1 LNLSYF
7 ISKRISSKAPKSFTN
22 TIHRI
27 AIASIAISLAAM
39 ILSFAILFGFQGT
52 IKDKI
57 YSFGSHL
64 LVTKFIFGGI
74 FEEHPISTNTNLYQ
88 DPGQFEF
95 IDHIQTFIYKP
106 GLIKNND
113 EVTGA
118 ILKGVGKDFS
128 QEKFAANIVEGEFIH
143 HQDSGYSTEV
153 LLSKITAQKINLRVG
168 DEMVMYFFQN
178 PLRVRKLQIV
188 GLYETWIEDFDKKIV
203 IADIGMIQRLNN
215 WADTLVGGYEIFI
228 DDYSKVE
235 MAENVLYEQ
244 IDADL
249 FVEKI
254 SDKYFEV
261 FQWLSLIQTN
271 LEYFLVLV
279 LIVACFNM
287 ISIVLILIME
297 RTQMIGILK
306 ALGSPNKLISK
317 IFIYSGMTL
326 ISKGLLWG
334 NLIGIG
340 LCYLQY
346 QFHIIPLDPEN
357 YYMEFVPISWDWD
370 LILALNVL
378 VFIVVS
384 LVMAVPI
391 MITSRIQPIKSIRFD

>member
-7 ISKRISSKAPKSFTN
+7 ISKRISSKAHKSFTN

-64 LVTKFIFGGI
+64 LVTKFTFGGI
-74 FEEHPISTNTNLYQ
+74 FEEHPISTNTDLYQ
-88 DPGQFEF
+88 NPEQFEF
-95 IDHIQTFIYKP
+95 IDHIQAFSYKP
-106 GLIKNND
+106 GLIKHND

-128 QEKFAANIVEGEFIH
+128 QEKFAGNLVEGEFIH
-143 HQDSGYSTEV
+143 HKDSGYSTEV
-153 LLSKITAQKINLRVG
+153 LLSKITARKLNLRVG
-168 DEMVMYFFQN
+168 DDMEMYFFQN
-178 PLRVRKLQIV
+178 PPRVRKLQII
-188 GLYETWIEDFDKKIV
+188 GIYETWIEDFDKKIV

-215 WADTLVGGYEIFI
+215 WPDTLVGGYEIFI
-228 DDYSKVE
+228 KDYSKVD

-254 SDKYFEV
+254 SDKYQEI
-261 FQWLSLIQTN
+261 FQWLSLVEQN
-271 LEYFLVLV
+271 LVIFLALVLF
-279 LIVACFNM
+279 VASFNM
-287 ISIVLILIME
+287 ISIILILIME
-297 RTQMIGILK
+297 RTQMIGMLK
-306 ALGSPNKLISK
+306 AMGSPNKLISK
-317 IFIYSGMTL
+317 IFSYSGMIL

-340 LCYLQY
+340 LSFLQY

-357 YYMEFVPISWDWD
+357 YYMEFVPISWHWD

-384 LVMAVPI
+384 LVLAIPI
-391 MITSRIQPIKSIRFD
+391 LVISRMQPIKSIRFD

>member
-7 ISKRISSKAPKSFTN
+7 ISKRISSRASKSFTN

-27 AIASIAISLAAM
+27 AIASIAISLAAL

-64 LVTKFIFGGI
+64 LVTKFTFGGI
-74 FEEHPISTNTNLYQ
+74 FEEHPISTKTKLYQ
-88 DPGQFEF
+88 NPGQFEF
-95 IDHIQTFIYKP
+95 IDHIQAFSYKP
-106 GLIKNND
+106 GLIKHND
-113 EVTGA
+113 EVTGV

-128 QEKFAANIVEGEFIH
+128 LEKFDTNIVEGEFIH
-143 HQDSGYSTEV
+143 YQDSGYSTEV
-153 LLSKITAQKINLRVG
+153 LVSKITAQKLNLRVG
-168 DEMVMYFFQN
+168 DEMVMYFFQK

-391 MITSRIQPIKSIRFD
+391 LITSRIQPIKSIRFD

>member
-1 LNLSYF
+1 MNLSYF

-22 TIHRI
+22 TIHKI

-64 LVTKFIFGGI
+64 LVTKFTFGGV
-74 FEEHPISTNTNLYQ
+74 FEEHPISTNTDLYQ
-88 DPGQFEF
+88 NPGQFEF
-95 IDHIQTFIYKP
+95 IDHIQAFSYKP
-106 GLIKNND
+106 GLIKNED

-128 QEKFAANIVEGEFIH
+128 QEKFAGNLVDGEFIH
-143 HQDSGYSTEV
+143 HKDSGYSTEV
-153 LLSKITAQKINLRVG
+153 LISKITATKLNFSVG
-168 DEMVMYFFQN
+168 DEMIMYFFQN
-178 PLRVRKLQIV
+178 PPRIRRLQIA
-188 GLYETWIEDFDKKIV
+188 GIYETWIEDFDKKVV

-215 WADTLVGGYEIFI
+215 WPDTLVGGYEIFI
-228 DDYSKVE
+228 KDYSKVD

-249 FVEKI
+249 YVEKI
-254 SDKYFEV
+254 SDKYQEV
-261 FQWLSLIQTN
+261 FGWLDLIQKN
-271 LEYFLVLV
+271 LVMFLVLV
-279 LIVACFNM
+279 MVVACFNM

-297 RTQMIGILK
+297 RTQMIGMLK
-306 ALGSPNKLISK
+306 AMGSPNKLIRRVFS
-317 IFIYSGMTL
+317 YSGMIL

-346 QFHIIPLDPEN
+346 QFHIIPLDPVN

-370 LILALNVL
+370 LILALNLL

-384 LVMAVPI
+384 TVLTLPI
-391 MITSRIQPIKSIRFD
+391 LIISRIQPIKAIRFD